1 MRKRSLVAP
10 VLLTVVLAG
19 VLIPVTAGAQSPP
32 DTIQRAAPGAQVSQ
46 PPVRLWSVSIATGGA
61 RGRSTQDVEAAMRAG
76 GFDDRTPDFFGPGR
90 DHPYST
96 GDGGGPLLT
105 IRRRF
110 GKMAHVRAMVSHVD
124 LDETRGFTFGQ
135 TLGNWGWID
144 LRQSVSTYAIM
155 AGINREA
162 DGGFWV
168 AGGPALYRVALE
180 RTGAF
185 GGPDITANRLG
196 AVAGLGFVLSVR
208 KRFFAELQG
217 QYRLVGSADVG
228 PIDVA
233 GIVGDSIAGTLPRTK
248 VNFSHSVLL
257 IGLGVRL

>member
-1 MRKRSLVAP
+1 
-10 VLLTVVLAG
+10 
-19 VLIPVTAGAQSPP
+19 
-32 DTIQRAAPGAQVSQ
+32 
-46 PPVRLWSVSIATGGA
+46 
-61 RGRSTQDVEAAMRAG
+61 MRAG
-76 GFDDRTPDFFGPGR
+76 GFDDRTPDFIFLGR

-96 GDGGGPLLT
+96 GGDGGSHLT

-110 GKMAHVRAMVSHVD
+110 GEMAHVRAVVSHVD
-124 LDETRGFTFGQ
+124 LGETHGFTFGQ
-135 TLGNWGWID
+135 TSGNWGWID
-144 LRQSVSTYAIM
+144 LKQSVSTYAIM

-196 AVAGLGFVLSVR
+196 AVVGLGCVLPAR

-217 QYRLVGSADVG
+217 QYRLVGSADAG

-233 GIVGDSIAGTLPRTK
+233 GIVRDSIAGTLPRTK
-248 VNFSHSVLL
+248 VNFSHGALL